1 MKIKLISL
9 KEFIKNEERKKRFK
23 AVYKKHKRKVNVYKP
38 DLKLDKEQ
46 KNVSNKS
53 KL

>member
-9 KEFIKNEERKKRFK
+9 NEEKKRRFK

-38 DLKLDKEQ
+38 DLKLDKEK

>member
-1 MKIKLISL
+1 M
-9 KEFIKNEERKKRFK
+9 NEEKKRRFK

-38 DLKLDKEQ
+38 TLRGFAKMIIDKE
-46 KNVSNKS
+46 KENVSNKS